1 MTRLFRELGS
11 AVPVIHFGTGNPA
24 LYPLMAKAGG
34 DVIGVDFRADL
45 GACFEQLGNLAIM
58 GNLDPGSLLA
68 PREVLKA
75 RAQAVLDRAARRPG
89 HVFNL
94 GHGIFPSAS
103 VDQVKA
109 LVDYVHEAS
118 ARR

>member
-1 MTRLFRELGS
+1 
-11 AVPVIHFGTGNPA
+11 
-24 LYPLMAKAGG
+24 
-34 DVIGVDFRADL
+34 
-45 GACFEQLGNLAIM
+45 M

-68 PREVLKA
+68 PRTELQA
-75 RAQAVLDRAARRPG
+75 RAQRVLDQAAGRPG

>member
-1 MTRLFRELGS
+1 M
-11 AVPVIHFGTGNPA
+11 
-24 LYPLMAKAGG
+24 
-34 DVIGVDFRADL
+34 
-45 GACFEQLGNLAIM
+45 Q

-68 PREVLKA
+68 PREVLQA
-75 RAQAVLDRAARRPG
+75 RAQRVLDQAGGRPG
-89 HVFNL
+89 HIFNL
-94 GHGIFPSAS
+94 GHGIFPEAS

>member
-1 MTRLFRELGS
+1 VIGIDFRSSL
-11 AVPVIHFGTGNPA
+11 AAQWDA
-24 LYPLMAKAGG
+24 LG
-34 DVIGVDFRADL
+34 DVGV
-45 GACFEQLGNLAIM
+45 M

-68 PREVLKA
+68 PREVLEA
-75 RAQAVLDRAARRPG
+75 RAKAVLDQAGGRPG

-94 GHGIFPSAS
+94 GHGIFPSAPF
-103 VDQVKA
+103 DQVKA